1 MLRGE
6 IWRTELDPSRGS
18 EMRKTRP
25 ALIVS
30 VDGIGKL
37 PLRVVVPLTDWNN
50 AYYEYSWM
58 VFIAND
64 LENGLDKIVAA
75 DCLNLRSVATE
86 RLISKIGDVRSETL
100 EDVLAAIS
108 MVLGIP

>member
-1 MLRGE
+1 MQRGE
-6 IWRTELDPSRGS
+6 IWWTELDPVKGS

-30 VDGIGKL
+30 VDGVGKL
-37 PLRVVVPLTDWNN
+37 PLRVVVPLTDWDD
-50 AYYEYSWM
+50 AFYEYPWM

-75 DCLNLRSVATE
+75 DCLNIRSVSTK
-86 RLISKIGDVRSETL
+86 RLLDKIGDIRPETL

-108 MVLGIP
+108 IVLGIG

>member
-86 RLISKIGDVRSETL
+86 RLISKIGDVRPETL

>member
-1 MLRGE
+1 
-6 IWRTELDPSRGS
+6 
-18 EMRKTRP
+18 MRKTRP

-37 PLRVVVPLTDWNN
+37 PLRVVVPLTDWDD
-50 AYYEYSWM
+50 AYYRYSWM
-58 VFIAND
+58 VFISND
-64 LENGLDKIVAA
+64 PGNGLDKIVAA
-75 DCLNLRSVATE
+75 DCLNIRSVSTE
-86 RLISKIGDVRSETL
+86 RLTSKIGDVRPDTL

>member
-37 PLRVVVPLTDWNN
+37 PLRVVVPLTDWYT
-50 AYYEYSWM
+50 AYYEYCCM

-64 LENGLDKIVAA
+64 RENGLDKIVAA

-86 RLISKIGDVRSETL
+86 RLISKIGDVRPETL

>member
-1 MLRGE
+1 
-6 IWRTELDPSRGS
+6 
-18 EMRKTRP
+18 MRKTRP

-86 RLISKIGDVRSETL
+86 RLISKIGDVRPETL